1 MINCELLLEYVVKS
15 KLHIKDIADKLKLS
29 EINFIKRVGNL
40 QEFTY
45 TEVNILCDVLR
56 IPPSEALNVFFN

>member
-15 KLHIKDIADKLKLS
+15 KLHIKDIADRLKLS
-29 EINFIKRVGNL
+29 EVNFIKRVGNL

-45 TEVNILCDVLR
+45 AEVNILCDVLH